1 MLDFI
6 YKVMNYRKILNKYN
20 AYFEKAAY
28 HSHENISCISR
39 VKLDV
44 L

>member
-1 MLDFI
+1 MK
-6 YKVMNYRKILNKYN
+6 YKKMWIRYN
-20 AYFEKAAY
+20 AYFKKKAVI

-44 L
+44 LCFLH